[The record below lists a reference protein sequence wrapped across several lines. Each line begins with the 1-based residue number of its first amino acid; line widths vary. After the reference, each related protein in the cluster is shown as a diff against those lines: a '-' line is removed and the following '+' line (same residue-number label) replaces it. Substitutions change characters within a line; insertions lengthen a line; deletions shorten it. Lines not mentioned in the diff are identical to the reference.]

1 MKRMRAEHFFTD
13 AEKEKIRNAVESV
26 EATTSGEIATMVVDR
41 SDSYREAE
49 ILGAVLTAGLIALI
63 VEVLLEYIVVTSGIR
78 EWSDIS
84 HQSTQ
89 IFLHGIS
96 VWTYIPMV
104 FLLFFPSR
112 YLYRKFPTL
121 KLPLVGRRRVEE
133 AVRERAVRA
142 FFEKELYRTREETG
156 VLIFISILEHKVW
169 ILGDRGIDRKI
180 PVTLWREFAHELS
193 VGLHEKRAC
202 ETLCDIIGK
211 MGREL
216 AQYFPRRADDANELS
231 DKLIH

>member
-1 MKRMRAEHFFTD
+1 MRAEHFFTD
-13 AEKEKIRNAVESV
+13 AEKEKIRIAVENV
-26 EATTSGEIATMVVDR
+26 EASTSGEIATMVVDR

-63 VEVLLEYIVVTSGIR
+63 IEVLLEYIIVTSSLRG
-78 EWSDIS
+78 WSDIS
-84 HQSTQ
+84 HQSAQ

-193 VGLHEKRAC
+193 IGLHENRAC